1 MGFGYTERGFV
12 MPRQKTVTA
21 YGNPVTLEAAKRLR
35 QLTIYGNAVQSN
47 LPSGYTEVGYIESSG
62 TQYIDTGVCPTNN
75 TKVEVVF
82 ENVNNEKFVYG
93 SRSSADDTI
102 AAHAFFA
109 SSSSMCFPMFGTYI
123 SAVGVSMAD
132 NRRHKAEISQAGAYL
147 NGNLIRSYDTM
158 DFTST
163 LNMFLCGLNQN
174 GNMDSR
180 TFVGKIYSFRV
191 WESGELIQSLVPCK
205 RDSDGAVGMYDT
217 VTGAFLGNGG
227 TGVFVAGA
235 AVTPTPDTPVDIQLC
250 GDRTGNLYNVNDKY
264 GTWNTAVTDDAG
276 WITVNYDNTEGTSR
290 NWPSLYTN
298 FRDVIEPSTEY
309 TIVTEIEYISGCAL
323 HPNTTGSPK
332 SAFNTLFG
340 YTTQGTHYRTVT
352 SESDLSDC
360 VTLLRSNYLVE
371 PGNIGSAKFRISLF
385 KGSYTAE
392 TIPAY
397 EPYGYKVSGRVEG
410 VNLFDKGNATLGYR
424 LTENG
429 AVHNSDS
436 AGKNSFVSD
445 YISVDPNT
453 IYSLNYAITISETTD
468 YERACFYDADKQFVS
483 QANAGARTFTTPQN
497 ASYVRLCRLQTHL
510 DDTMLLKCSYTADT
524 IPPYTPYQPPQ
535 DFAVYLPQQIA
546 KVGDV
551 ADTVVLDMEK
561 RTAELVQ
568 RVRRYDFTGSE
579 TITTQE
585 DTTYPGGKQFVVQR
599 LALGLEAKRYTVTCN
614 RLKQHAYMNNT
625 DNTIFAH
632 NNEFFIYYSAM
643 DTPADLKAF
652 LAANPTYAYVQ
663 YATPVTTDI
672 TAMQDW
678 DAMPQVKGTVT
689 LTLSAE
695 VEPSGA
701 EAVYISSRSPKPKVQ
716 TISDVVINEADP
728 EHTEASGQEQ
738 ADEAAALNIE
748 MITYE

>member
-1 MGFGYTERGFV
+1 MNLRRKRMILMRDVWYGYNR
-12 MPRQKTVTA
+12 TA
-21 YGNPVTLEAAKRLR
+21 SGNPVKLEAAKRLR

-82 ENVNNEKFVYG
+82 SADKNSVFVYG
-93 SRSSADDTI
+93 SRTQGNANANHSFCIEGAGVGYFQFGTSLV
-102 AAHAFFA
+102 A
-109 SSSSMCFPMFGTYI
+109 SSQVI
-123 SAVGVSMAD
+123 SFNSKHTVI
-132 NRRHKAEISQAGAYL
+132 ISQDGGYF
-147 NGNLIRSYDTM
+147 NGELKQSYDTM
-158 DFTST
+158 SFEST
-163 LNMFLCGLNQN
+163 VSMYLCGLNYS
-174 GNMDSR
+174 GSVDSR
-180 TFVGKIYSFRV
+180 MFDGKIYSFRV

-217 VTGAFLGNGG
+217 VTGAFLTNSG
-227 TGVFVAGA
+227 TGVFAAGA

-250 GDRTGNLYNVNDKY
+250 GDATGNLYDVNDKY
-264 GTWNTAVTDDAG
+264 RTWQDAESDDAG
-276 WITVNYDNTEGTSR
+276 WIIVNADNSEGTSDK
-290 NWPSLYTN
+290 WPFFTTTY
-298 FRDVIEPSTEY
+298 RDVIEPNTQY
-309 TIVTEIEYISGCAL
+309 TVVTEIEYISGGKIS
-323 HPNTTGSPK
+323 PSSTGSVDHMSP
-332 SAFNTLFG
+332 FNISFEYSTP
-340 YTTQGTHYRTVT
+340 GTYCRTVT
-352 SESDLSDC
+352 SKSDLSDC
-360 VTLLRSNYLVE
+360 TVLLRS
-371 PGNIGSAKFRISLF
+371 IGFAEAGDTLTAKLRISLL
-385 KGSYTAE
+385 KGTYTAE

-429 AVHNSDS
+429 VLHNNDS
-436 AGKNSFVSD
+436 PGRNSFVSD
-445 YISVDPNT
+445 YIYVDPNT
-453 IYSLNYAITISETTD
+453 IYSLNYAITISETTG

-510 DDTMLLKCSYTADT
+510 DDTMLLKGSYTADT
-524 IPPYTPYQPPQ
+524 IPPYEPYQPPQ

-568 RVRRYDFTGSE
+568 RVRRLDFTGEENWIDNSKS
-579 TITTQE
+579 
-585 DTTYPGGKQFVVQR
+585 TYERYMLTMG
-599 LALGLEAKRYTVTCN
+599 LGLSASRHDVVSN
-614 RLKQHAYMNNT
+614 RFGLRDTSDAHK
-625 DNTIFAH
+625 DNTIFASQ
-632 NNEFFIYYSAM
+632 NDVFVYYSAAE
-643 DTPADLKAF
+643 DVDDFKAF

-672 TAMQDW
+672 TALQDW

-701 EAVYISSRSPKPKVQ
+701 EAVYYSAERG
-716 TISDVVINEADP
+716 D
-728 EHTEASGQEQ
+728 
-738 ADEAAALNIE
+738 
-748 MITYE
+748 

>member
-1 MGFGYTERGFV
+1 MNLRRKRMILMRDVWYGYNR
-12 MPRQKTVTA
+12 TA
-21 YGNPVTLEAAKRLR
+21 SGNPVKLEAAKRLR

-93 SRSSADDTI
+93 SRSSADDTV

-217 VTGAFLGNGG
+217 VTGAFLTNSG
-227 TGVFVAGA
+227 TGVFTAGA
-235 AVTPTPDTPVDIQLC
+235 AVTPSPDAPVDIQLC
-250 GDRTGNLYNVNDKY
+250 GDRTGNLLDYDVF
-264 GTWNTAVTDDAG
+264 
-276 WITVNYDNTEGTSR
+276 DNT
-290 NWPSLYTN
+290 P
-298 FRDVIEPSTEY
+298 
-309 TIVTEIEYISGCAL
+309 EYISDSSVVGCFEIQV
-323 HPNTTGSPK
+323 PNGIYTLSSNILLENAYAGLFFIADDLPSNFITSDHGVSLGSP
-332 SAFNTLFG
+332 
-340 YTTQGTHYRTVT
+340 RTIEV
-352 SESDLSDC
+352 
-360 VTLLRSNYLVE
+360 
-371 PGNIGSAKFRISLF
+371 
-385 KGSYTAE
+385 TAE
-392 TIPAY
+392 KLYVCLYWKNGNPNYKHVFTKDDFTGGTYWIMLNEGSEAQPY

-410 VNLFDKGNATLGYR
+410 VNLLDVGGETS
-424 LTENG
+424 T
-429 AVHNSDS
+429 S
-436 AGKNSFVSD
+436 AAGVTWTINNDGSVTVSGTPTDYSGVSFPRMKAK
-445 YISVDPNT
+445 PNT
-453 IYSLNYAITISETTD
+453 IYTLSTNIEIPNVVGVIN
-468 YERACFYDADKQFVS
+468 FYDADNTMVATSTGTNSSSMLQAVS
-483 QANAGARTFTTPQN
+483 PEGTTNVTVSFKRNINNVAIPETTFYP
-497 ASYVRLCRLQTHL
+497 
-510 DDTMLLKCSYTADT
+510 MLLQGSYTADT
-524 IPPYTPYQPPQ
+524 IPPYEPYQPPQ

-551 ADTVVLDMEK
+551 ADTVVVDFEQ

-568 RVRRYDFTGSE
+568 NGWVKTFYGTENFGSFVTSVGNGFSYTNSSIYSSNHKDVISNMYTTSYGMFDHSVYVDLTRVNF
-579 TITTQE
+579 I
-585 DTTYPGGKQFVVQR
+585 
-599 LALGLEAKRYTVTCN
+599 
-614 RLKQHAYMNNT
+614 
-625 DNTIFAH
+625 DNSFQTA
-632 NNEFFIYYSAM
+632 NEFKEWV
-643 DTPADLKAF
+643 ADLYTAGDP
-652 LAANPTYAYVQ
+652 LICLLR

-701 EAVYISSRSPKPKVQ
+701 EAVYYSAERG
-716 TISDVVINEADP
+716 D
-728 EHTEASGQEQ
+728 
-738 ADEAAALNIE
+738 
-748 MITYE
+748 

>member
-82 ENVNNEKFVYG
+82 ENVNNKKFVYG
-93 SRSSADDTI
+93 SRSSADDTV

-250 GDRTGNLYNVNDKY
+250 GDRTGNLYDVNDKY
-264 GTWNTAVTDDAG
+264 KTWNTAVTDDAG
-276 WITVNYDNTEGTSR
+276 WITVNYDNTEGTAR
-290 NWPSLYTN
+290 AWPSFYTN

-309 TIVTEIEYISGCAL
+309 TIVTEIEYISGCAV
-323 HPNTTGSPK
+323 HSSTIGSPK
-332 SAFNTLFG
+332 PAFNILFG

-360 VTLLRSNYLVE
+360 ATLLRSNCLVE

-410 VNLFDKGNATLGYR
+410 DG
-424 LTENG
+424 E
-429 AVHNSDS
+429 
-436 AGKNSFVSD
+436 
-445 YISVDPNT
+445 
-453 IYSLNYAITISETTD
+453 
-468 YERACFYDADKQFVS
+468 
-483 QANAGARTFTTPQN
+483 
-497 ASYVRLCRLQTHL
+497 
-510 DDTMLLKCSYTADT
+510 
-524 IPPYTPYQPPQ
+524 PPHE
-535 DFAVYLPQQIA
+535 FAVYLPQQIA

-551 ADTVVLDMEK
+551 ADTVVLG
-561 RTAELVQ
+561 
-568 RVRRYDFTGSE
+568 YG
-579 TITTQE
+579 
-585 DTTYPGGKQFVVQR
+585 
-599 LALGLEAKRYTVTCN
+599 EADGN
-614 RLKQHAYMNNT
+614 A
-625 DNTIFAH
+625 
-632 NNEFFIYYSAM
+632 
-643 DTPADLKAF
+643 
-652 LAANPTYAYVQ
+652 
-663 YATPVTTDI
+663 
-672 TAMQDW
+672 
-678 DAMPQVKGTVT
+678 
-689 LTLSAE
+689 
-695 VEPSGA
+695 GA
-701 EAVYISSRSPKPKVQ
+701 EYKAVRFHRRGKLEQRSS
-716 TISDVVINEADP
+716 
-728 EHTEASGQEQ
+728 
-738 ADEAAALNIE
+738 
-748 MITYE
+748 Y